1 MQKGSLYED
10 LMALWQNDIV
20 EEFRSLFKLIVAS
33 LRDALEEVL
42 LFAFMNGLKIE
53 IRLKVKLFHPTMLK
67 EAKVRAQEIKEKSWV
82 MDT

>member
-1 MQKGSLYED
+1 M
-10 LMALWQNDIV
+10 